1 MYLFQFSASSNSN
14 FLRKYKVYKVRIT
27 ITVLIM
33 SASAAAAAAASASAP
48 VPSPA
53 VLDTMTRII
62 MSQTE
67 MTEEEI
73 KTALERT
80 NYDLKRVIRDYM
92 RGDTVTPPVIA
103 SDNTSSSTNQMRFS
117 EIRNFMDKSSEDY
130 YRRQE
135 MTRIYNQVLEKKK
148 AAAEATASKL

>member
-1 MYLFQFSASSNSN
+1 MSVSAS
-14 FLRKYKVYKVRIT
+14 
-27 ITVLIM
+27 
-33 SASAAAAAAASASAP
+33 ASASAP

-53 VLDTMTRII
+53 VLDTMTRVI

-67 MTEEEI
+67 MTEDEI

-80 NYDLKRVIRDYM
+80 NYDLKRVIREYM
-92 RGDTVTPPVIA
+92 RGDMVIPDVA
-103 SDNTSSSTNQMRFS
+103 SDATSGSTNQLRFS

-135 MTRIYNQVLEKKK
+135 MTKIYNQVLEKKK
-148 AAAEATASKL
+148 VAAEAAAAESAAETTSKL

>member
-1 MYLFQFSASSNSN
+1 
-14 FLRKYKVYKVRIT
+14 
-27 ITVLIM
+27 M
-33 SASAAAAAAASASAP
+33 SALASASASAP

-67 MTEEEI
+67 MTEDEI
-73 KTALERT
+73 KAALERT
-80 NYDLKRVIRDYM
+80 NYDLKRVIREYM
-92 RGDTVTPPVIA
+92 LGDTVTPKVA
-103 SDNTSSSTNQMRFS
+103 SNSTSCSTNQLRFS

-135 MTRIYNQVLEKKK
+135 MTKIYNQVLEKKK
-148 AAAEATASKL
+148 AAAEAATSHQADSTSKL